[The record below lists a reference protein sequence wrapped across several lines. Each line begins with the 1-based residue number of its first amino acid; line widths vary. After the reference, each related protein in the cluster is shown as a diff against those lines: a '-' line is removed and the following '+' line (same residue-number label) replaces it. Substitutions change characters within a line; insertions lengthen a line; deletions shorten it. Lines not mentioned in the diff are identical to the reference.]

1 MGEDEGVSS
10 GYCPYASDRRD
21 CDGDWDTYCT
31 AGSCSYQY
39 NVRDCDGDIV
49 SLCRK

>member
-1 MGEDEGVSS
+1 MGEDEEVSS
-10 GYCPYASDRRD
+10 GYCPYASDRPD

-31 AGSCSYQY
+31 AGSCRYQH
-39 NVRDCDGDIV
+39 NVRDCNGDIV